1 VALMYKAGII
11 PWRLADTIEGSCFVG
26 ISFFHE
32 DEARSPFLRTSV
44 AQQFSEHGEG
54 FVLRGERFEWNPKDS
69 LEKSPHLPEEQA
81 SKLLKQVLEV
91 YEKQVGTYPRKV
103 VLHKTS
109 RYTQEERTG
118 FEDALANIRHYALTT
133 IGRRGLFCLRPGM
146 KPVIRGTAIHHGDN
160 LGLIYTTGYIPFLR
174 CYPGFRVPQPLELL
188 ENWARSLFPKLLRIS
203 CA

>member
-1 VALMYKAGII
+1 MYKAGII

-44 AQQFSEHGEG
+44 AQQFSEHCEG
-54 FVLRGERFEWNPKDS
+54 FVLLGERSEWNPKDS

-109 RYTQEERTG
+109 RYTHAPLPAKTVSTAQAGSAGKSQTFVSAQDIPAEWWTL
-118 FEDALANIRHYALTT
+118 FHSPALNEFIR
-133 IGRRGLFCLRPGM
+133 IGLVNSPSAS
-146 KPVIRGTAIHHGDN
+146 VTAVHA
-160 LGLIYTTGYIPFLR
+160 YR
-174 CYPGFRVPQPLELL
+174 LL
-188 ENWARSLFPKLLRIS
+188 EGAS
-203 CA
+203 A